1 MFKNIPALF
10 SSIIIGIILF
20 QSALIAPAINYL
32 INPEEAALFLR
43 FVWPKFFMIIAAL
56 SATSILSLLMQKVSS
71 TRPKILSISS
81 VVLMLV
87 CYFLT
92 PVINDARD
100 AGNDDLWTIL
110 HMTTVGATVIVLVL
124 NFLNLRSWRFGG

>member
-1 MFKNIPALF
+1 MLRNTPVLL

-32 INPEEAALFLR
+32 VNPKEAALFLR
-43 FVWPKFFMIIAAL
+43 FVWPKFFMIIALL
-56 SATSILSLLMQKVSS
+56 SATSILSLVIQKVNL
-71 TRPKILSISS
+71 TLPKILSISS
-81 VVLMLV
+81 VVLMFF

-92 PVINDARD
+92 PFINDARD
-100 AGNDDLWTIL
+100 TGNDQLWSVL

-124 NFLNLRSWRFGG
+124 NFLIIRSWKHF